1 MKKNFVTIA
10 KTALILVYLVI
21 VAGGAVRM
29 TGSGMGCPDWPKCF
43 GYYIPPTNEKEL
55 LWEANHMFEKGQVI
69 IKDEK
74 LWVAKSNFTS
84 TETYNSENW
93 DLYTKHDYA
102 IFNVYHT
109 WTEYINRLCG
119 ALAGI
124 ACIVMAVASFS
135 YWKQRKSITL
145 LSWLVV
151 FSMGFQ
157 AWLGA
162 TVVYSVLNPL
172 KITTHMVVALIIV
185 AFILHIIKM
194 AKTNKQETL
203 VPTKVKTLL
212 WVTLGLTLLQV
223 VMGTQI
229 RELVDHQVRD
239 GVTNAMEWLKNPNWE
254 FYFHRTFSI
263 VVIATN
269 IWVLAL
275 NNNLK
280 LGLNKINWVIA
291 LLVIEILSGMA
302 MYYLYFPFGMQ
313 TTHLV
318 IASILFGVQYYL
330 ILETKHKK

>member
-1 MKKNFVTIA
+1 MKKYFVSVA

-21 VAGGAVRM
+21 IAGGLVRM

-43 GYYIPPTNEKEL
+43 GYYIPPTDEKEL
-55 LWEANHMFEKGQVI
+55 LWEPNHSFEKGQVI

-74 LWVAKSNFTS
+74 LWVAKSHFISN
-84 TETYNSENW
+84 ENYNPDNW
-93 DLYTKHDYA
+93 ELYTKHDYA
-102 IFNVYHT
+102 IFNPYHT
-109 WTEYINRLCG
+109 WVEYLNRLCG
-119 ALAGI
+119 ALAGLGCL
-124 ACIVMAVASFS
+124 AMAVMSFS
-135 YWKQRKSITL
+135 YWKEKKAIIL

-194 AKTNKQETL
+194 AKTNKRETY
-203 VPTKVKTLL
+203 VPTRFKNLL
-212 WVTLGLTLLQV
+212 WITLGLTLLQV
-223 VMGTQI
+223 IMGTQV

-263 VVIATN
+263 VVIALN
-269 IWVLAL
+269 IWIFLI
-275 NNNLK
+275 NRKSNLR
-280 LGLNKINWVIA
+280 LNKLNWVIA
-291 LLVIEILSGMA
+291 LLIIEILSGMA
-302 MYYLYFPFGMQ
+302 MYYLHFPFGMQ

-330 ILETKHKK
+330 ILETKKD